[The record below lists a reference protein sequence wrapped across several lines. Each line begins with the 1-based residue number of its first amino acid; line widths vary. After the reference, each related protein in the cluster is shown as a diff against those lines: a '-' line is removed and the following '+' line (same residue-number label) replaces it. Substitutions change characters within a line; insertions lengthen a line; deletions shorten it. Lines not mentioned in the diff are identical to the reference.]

1 MSFSQMVKILR
12 EENKGKI
19 LFINAGMFYIAV
31 EEDAILLNSKLKLKC
46 TCFKEDMCKVGIP
59 INVIDKHLEKIEKL
73 GYSYIVYNFN
83 KELGVITVIKEFKGK
98 PNKTIRKNIN
108 CILCKG
114 KLTKP
119 DDIYLLALRRYFQQQ
134 IKEQYGGK

>member
-46 TCFKEDMCKVGIP
+46 TCFKEDICKVGIP

-83 KELGVITVIKEFKGK
+83 KELGIITVIKEFKGK

>member
-114 KLTKP
+114 KLTKS